1 MKFLKDILQSNFSRH
16 FWMSNRLAH
25 FAKLCCAFFEIKSHI
40 SQANLELG
48 GPADIT
54 GMRTTLP
61 VPAASVY
68 NL

>member
-1 MKFLKDILQSNFSRH
+1 
-16 FWMSNRLAH
+16 MSNRLAH